1 MRFDE
6 ILAMIGG
13 TIKTIPPIVE
23 PAAQGGID
31 PKLSGVPITTPGIK
45 IDSSSLSD
53 FTYTLTDNIN
63 TGTYNIIAIIAGI
76 YCVLS
81 LLLYQS
87 IKMFNYSDETD
98 PNKKK
103 PDHSFI
109 YSQLIIIFLT
119 LYIISDESR
128 KMDVYKLLSN
138 DK

>member
-13 TIKTIPPIVE
+13 TIPPIVE
-23 PAAQGGID
+23 SPTPGGID
-31 PKLSGVPITTPGIK
+31 PKLSGMPTTTPGIK
-45 IDSSSLSD
+45 RDSSSIPY
-53 FTYTLTDNIN
+53 FTDTLTDNIN
-63 TGTYNIIAIIAGI
+63 TGTYNIIAIVAGI

>member
-13 TIKTIPPIVE
+13 TMPPIVE
-23 PAAQGGID
+23 SPTPVGID
-31 PKLSGVPITTPGIK
+31 PNLSSMPTTTPGIK
-45 IDSSSLSD
+45 IDSSSLPD
-53 FTYTLTDNIN
+53 FTLTDNIN